1 MRDDHF
7 IVQTEALTKDYGDG
21 TSVRA
26 LDDFSFSVVHGE
38 FIAITGPSGSGKSTL
53 LNLLGTLDRPSSGKV
68 ILDGVDTSTLK
79 GNRLADF
86 RREKIGFVFQL
97 FNLVP
102 ELTALEN
109 VMMPLLPYQRK
120 LGFKLETRARELLV
134 SLGLGER
141 ADHLPSQLS
150 GGEQQR
156 VAIARSLVNR
166 PKLILAD
173 EPTGNLDSQN
183 GEEIL
188 ALLQGLNQEHGVT
201 LALVTHDPSIAS
213 QAGRVIRMQ
222 DGRLVYGEGSG
233 DVQ

>member
-1 MRDDHF
+1 MLRDDQS
-7 IVQTEALTKDYGDG
+7 IVHTEALTKDYGDG

-26 LDDFSFSVVHGE
+26 LDDLSFSICEGE
-38 FIAITGPSGSGKSTL
+38 FVAITGPSGSGKSTL
-53 LNLLGTLDRPSSGKV
+53 LNLLGTLDRPTSGRI

-79 GNRLADF
+79 GNQLADF
-86 RREKIGFVFQL
+86 RRERIGFVFQL

-109 VMMPLLPYQRK
+109 VMMPLLPYQRR
-120 LGFKLETRARELLV
+120 LGFKLEARARELLGAM
-134 SLGLGER
+134 GLGER
-141 ADHLPSQLS
+141 VSHLPSQLS

-156 VAIARSLVNR
+156 VAIARALVNR

-188 ALLQGLNQEHGVT
+188 VVLQQLNREHGVT
-201 LALVTHDPSIAS
+201 LVLVTHDASIAS
-213 QAGRVIRMQ
+213 QASTVMRMQ
-222 DGRLVYGEGSG
+222 DGRLVNGEG
-233 DVQ
+233 